1 MLTRLVARAEDLG
14 ARVEWV
20 RIVGPHAGAYNL
32 ASRTI
37 YLDWDLDSRP
47 RHAVSTLAHELAHH
61 VYQDAGFGDV
71 WVERRADVWAARLL
85 ICPGRYRDAERMYDG
100 DPYLIAQDLGVTVS
114 LVSAFQGSLA
124 RVAC

>member
-1 MLTRLVARAEDLG
+1 MLTRLLARVEDLG

-20 RIVGPHAGAYNL
+20 RITGPHAGAYDL

-85 ICPGRYRDAERMYDG
+85 ICPGAYRRAERLYDG
-100 DPYLIAQDLGVTVS
+100 DPQQIAFDLGVTTR
-114 LVSAFQGSLA
+114 LVRAYQGSLA
-124 RVAC
+124 SVG